1 MDILHHVGRRDVY
14 AIIRSD
20 KVERVTKGCLD
31 LIVRDAREVRCS
43 IDDFP
48 WDGLKQFKRRSRAFY
63 DTSIESKLLT

>member
-1 MDILHHVGRRDVY
+1 MGRRDVY
-14 AIIRSD
+14 VIIGSD
-20 KVERVTKGCLD
+20 EIKGVTKGCLD